1 MGTFHQGRG
10 ELHGITVVIE
20 TAGDEVFVGRFDREE
35 PRGILLLDVDVHR
48 PGDARSRAEFL
59 ERAARFGVWKRHDA
73 VIVPRDRV
81 AAIRR
86 LADLPGAEVP
96 IHA

>member
-10 ELHGITVVIE
+10 ELHGITVVVE

-35 PRGILLLDVDVHR
+35 PRGILLLDVDVHA
-48 PGDARSRAEFL
+48 PGDMRSRAEFL
-59 ERAARFGVWKRHDA
+59 ERAARLGVWKRHDA

-81 AAIRR
+81 TAIRR
-86 LADLPGAEVP
+86 LADLPSAGDPV
-96 IHA
+96 HA

>member
-10 ELHGITVVIE
+10 ELHGITVVVE
-20 TAGDEVFVGRFDREE
+20 TAGDEILVGRFDREE

-48 PGDARSRAEFL
+48 PGDPRSRAEFL

-73 VIVPRDRV
+73 VMVPSDKV
-81 AAIRR
+81 TAVRR
-86 LADLPGAEVP
+86 LGDLPSA
-96 IHA
+96 